1 MAHRSDSERQAQA
14 EATGVDD
21 GTLAGAVGASNHAE
35 RRRRNGPTH
44 KPYDVLSFVLA
55 LAAAIWARFAL
66 QDAGVAP
73 GYVNLGTL
81 LTFLAVA
88 IAAVTRWGR
97 KIIQLIAALAIVW
110 LVGVYVLAA
119 VAS

>member
-21 GTLAGAVGASNHAE
+21 GTLAGAVGASNHAD

-55 LAAAIWARFAL
+55 LAAAIWTRFEL

-81 LTFLAVA
+81 LAFLAVA
-88 IAAVTRWGR
+88 IAAMTRWGR
-97 KIIQLIAALAIVW
+97 KVIQLIALLAIIW
-110 LVGVYVLAA
+110 LIGIYVFAILAN
-119 VAS
+119 